1 MMRRLYTTVLMVEE
15 LRKVRA
21 DFGVLQLPDVGVRH
35 VRETLMEL
43 MTVSWR
49 TSFANSR
56 SELVMVPPGLVNLNS
71 CQIIRQMT
79 LVPYLFGSIQTPP
92 EPFPEA
98 SVKPRSDVAQ
108 CTSSAR

>member
-1 MMRRLYTTVLMVEE
+1 MLMVEE

-56 SELVMVPPGLVNLNS
+56 SELVMVPPGLVKLTS
-71 CQIIRQMT
+71 CLMISEGYFTFQAKLM
-79 LVPYLFGSIQTPP
+79 PSLFWSIQTPP
-92 EPFPEA
+92 APCIGAF
-98 SVKPRSDVAQ
+98 V
-108 CTSSAR
+108 